1 VRTPWGG
8 GVGPIADPA
17 PWADAARAATTAAFT
32 PAFTPIADPAPW
44 PWGGPVLGPRVPF
57 PFPFPWPR
65 PGDPGPEDFAVTR
78 GGRGPVTWPIPGDPG
93 PSDLAFQTRTFA
105 QSLETILR
113 AGGLTDEQ
121 MGRASVADLV
131 GAYQAAVTPPVAKA
145 AVGAFTAAQVAE
157 LDKNGLERLA
167 LLITSETERL
177 ASLKHVVEARAKE
190 LKK

>member
-1 VRTPWGG
+1 VF
-8 GVGPIADPA
+8 A
-17 PWADAARAATTAAFT
+17 
-32 PAFTPIADPAPW
+32 
-44 PWGGPVLGPRVPF
+44 PRV

-65 PGDPGPEDFAVTR
+65 PGDPGPEDFAFTR
-78 GGRGPVTWPIPGDPG
+78 VRGPFPGPIPGDPG
-93 PSDLAFQTRTFA
+93 PSDLAFQTRGFA
-105 QSLETILR
+105 QSLESILR

-131 GAYQAAVTPPVAKA
+131 GAYQTSITPPVAKA

-167 LLITSETERL
+167 LLITAETDRL
-177 ASLKHVVEARAKE
+177 SSLKHVVEARAKD